1 MSDIDLSKNITDL
14 IIESNNDCKVI
25 VKKRTKSKN
34 IEREKNFTAHSAN
47 GFIDN
52 IGTVKGV
59 ALIYHK

>member
-34 IEREKNFTAHSAN
+34 IEREKNFYCS
-47 GFIDN
+47 
-52 IGTVKGV
+52 
-59 ALIYHK
+59 YS